1 MSAADWVIVAEFFVF
16 LAALVVFV
24 LFYVVSSRGR
34 ALRSPEGRHM
44 LSFRGALIAWA
55 VMGIVHNL
63 VTHYPG
69 RDAVRIAVLAW
80 VAFAGLEGTYLMI
93 RAQLARRREARHE
106 S

>member
-1 MSAADWVIVAEFFVF
+1 MSAADWVVISEFVLFMASLVA
-16 LAALVVFV
+16 FV

-44 LSFRGALIAWA
+44 ISFRGALIAWA
-55 VMGIVHNL
+55 VMGIFHNL
-63 VTHYPG
+63 VTNYPG

-93 RAQLARRREARHE
+93 RAQLARRREARRE